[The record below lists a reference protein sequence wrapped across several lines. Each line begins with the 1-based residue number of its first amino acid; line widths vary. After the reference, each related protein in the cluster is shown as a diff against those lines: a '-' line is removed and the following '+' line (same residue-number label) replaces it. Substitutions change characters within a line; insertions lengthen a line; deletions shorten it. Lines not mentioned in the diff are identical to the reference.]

1 MTRIAYYLIIKPLSL
16 LPLPV
21 LYFITWPFYILVAHV
36 VKYRRPVITRQLQE
50 SFPEKSES
58 EIVRLRRKFYRHF
71 VDFLIES
78 LKQLSIS
85 EKENIRRFHLT
96 NPEVLEPFYKAGRNV
111 AMVMG
116 HQGNWE
122 YSAALQNQML
132 HQFVCLYKPL
142 RNKFLD
148 KKIHESRTKS
158 GCEVI
163 SIFDIGK
170 FVKAPQPNPYML
182 IFIADQDPPSKS
194 KLFWTD
200 FLNHE
205 TAVAAG
211 AERYAKMLDMP
222 VFFGHII
229 KVKRGHYEMTFELL
243 EENPKET
250 SDGEITKKHTAALER
265 NVMNDPAC
273 WLWSHKRWKKKSRAE
288 FEKKQAEEK
297 KNES

>member
-16 LPLPV
+16 LPLQV
-21 LYFITWPFYILVAHV
+21 LYFINWPFYVVVAYV
-36 VKYRRPVITRQLQE
+36 VKYRKPVITRQLNE
-50 SFPEKSES
+50 SFPEKSDA
-58 EIVRLRRKFYRHF
+58 EIRELRRKFYRHF
-71 VDFLIES
+71 VDVLIES
-78 LKQLSIS
+78 LKELSIS
-85 EKENIRRFHLT
+85 EKEIVRRFRLT
-96 NPEVLEPFYKAGRNV
+96 NPEILEPFYKAGRNV

-122 YSAALQNQML
+122 YSAALQNQMIY
-132 HQFVCLYKPL
+132 QFVCLYKPL
-142 RNKFLD
+142 KNKFLD
-148 KKIHESRTKS
+148 KKIHDSRTKH

-170 FVKAPQPNPYML
+170 FVKAEQPNPYML
-182 IFIADQDPPSKS
+182 IFIADQDPPGKS
-194 KLFWTD
+194 KMFWTD

-243 EENPKET
+243 EENPKEAPN
-250 SDGEITKKHTAALER
+250 GEITAKHTEALER
-265 NVMNDPAC
+265 NIMNNPAY

-288 FEKKQAEEK
+288 FEMEQAEKKQTAG
-297 KNES
+297 